1 VGNFATSHITK
12 VLTPATVSTTASWI
26 RLVRTTWGNGQ
37 VQPVARVLRSTL
49 FSRNGERE
57 SGKEKKKKK
66 DKADL
71 GSGYSMHPTQLWS
84 LIDLCDI

>member
-1 VGNFATSHITK
+1 MGNFATSHITK
-12 VLTPATVSTTASWI
+12 VLTPAMVSTTASRI

-57 SGKEKKKKK
+57 SGKEKKK

-71 GSGYSMHPTQLWS
+71 GPGYSMHPTQLWS